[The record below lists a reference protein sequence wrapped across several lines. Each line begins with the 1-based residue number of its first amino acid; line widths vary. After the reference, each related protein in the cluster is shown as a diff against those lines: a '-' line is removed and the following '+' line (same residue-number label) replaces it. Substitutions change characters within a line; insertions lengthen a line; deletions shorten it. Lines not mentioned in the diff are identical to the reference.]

1 MFEFS
6 VCRNDTGKVTGFD
19 LGDIQ
24 FSFGE
29 KEISSKGSPRLL
41 MMVYLSVVS
50 LVDTL
55 LSLKVGRKCEFVGV
69 DSSFSLFFE
78 LQRKGVFVWVEN
90 ELLGVCDFCILI
102 KAIDKGVEGFLNNGN
117 PLPPTDPVYNDFH
130 SALKNLK
137 LAVAA
142 CERG

>member
-19 LGDIQ
+19 LGDIG
-24 FSFGE
+24 FLTGG

-55 LSLKVGRKCEFVGV
+55 LSLRVGRKYEFVGV
-69 DSSFSLFFE
+69 DSSFSLVFE
-78 LQRKGVFVWVEN
+78 LQRKG
-90 ELLGVCDFCILI
+90 
-102 KAIDKGVEGFLNNGN
+102 EGRMGR
-117 PLPPTDPVYNDFH
+117 
-130 SALKNLK
+130 K
-137 LAVAA
+137 
-142 CERG
+142 

>member
-6 VCRNDTGKVTGFD
+6 VSRNDTGKVTGFD
-19 LGDIQ
+19 LGDMG
-24 FSFGE
+24 FLTGG

-55 LSLKVGRKCEFVGV
+55 LSLRVGRKYEFVGV
-69 DSSFSLFFE
+69 DSSFSLVFE
-78 LQRKGVFVWVEN
+78 LQRKRGFVWVEN
-90 ELLGVCDFCILI
+90 ELLGGCDFCILI
-102 KAIDKGVEGFLNNGN
+102 KAIDKGLEVFLSNGN
-117 PLPPTDPVYNDFH
+117 QLPPTDPVYNDFH
-130 SALKNLK
+130 SALKNQR

>member
-19 LGDIQ
+19 FGDMG
-24 FSFGE
+24 FSFGK

-55 LSLKVGRKCEFVGV
+55 LSLRIGRKYEFVGV
-69 DSSFSLFFE
+69 DSSFSLVFE
-78 LQRKGVFVWVEN
+78 LQRKRGFVWVEN
-90 ELLGVCDFCILI
+90 ELLGGCDFCILI
-102 KAIDKGVEGFLNNGN
+102 KAIDKGGEVFLSNGN
-117 PLPPTDPVYNDFH
+117 QLPPTDPVYNYFH
-130 SALKNLK
+130 SALKNQR

>member
-19 LGDIQ
+19 FGDMG
-24 FSFGE
+24 FSFGK

-55 LSLKVGRKCEFVGV
+55 LSLRVGRKYEFVGV
-69 DSSFSLFFE
+69 DSSFSLVFE
-78 LQRKGVFVWVEN
+78 LQRKG
-90 ELLGVCDFCILI
+90 
-102 KAIDKGVEGFLNNGN
+102 EGRMGR
-117 PLPPTDPVYNDFH
+117 
-130 SALKNLK
+130 K
-137 LAVAA
+137 
-142 CERG
+142 

>member
-6 VCRNDTGKVTGFD
+6 VSRNDTGKVTGFD
-19 LGDIQ
+19 LGDIG
-24 FSFGE
+24 FLTGG

-55 LSLKVGRKCEFVGV
+55 LSLRVGRKYEFVGV
-69 DSSFSLFFE
+69 DSSFSLVFE

-102 KAIDKGVEGFLNNGN
+102 KAIDKGVEVFLSNGN
-117 PLPPTDPVYNDFH
+117 QLPPTDPVYNYFH
-130 SALKNLK
+130 STLKNLR